1 MSCVLLEI
9 CKGIFLQ
16 FFFRGS
22 RGSSDLFFV
31 LVLGR
36 TAFVALR
43 ATGFFGVDVWGLG
56 RLWERS
62 VSGLALLL
70 LLLLL
75 GMACREDGRGRG
87 CTILRFTLLLLLRGV
102 MLDMR

>member
-1 MSCVLLEI
+1 MSCVLLGI
-9 CKGIFLQ
+9 CEGFFFE

-22 RGSSDLFFV
+22 RSSSDLFFA
-31 LVLGR
+31 LILGR

-75 GMACREDGRGRG
+75 GMACREDGRGGMYHIALHAASIIAR
-87 CTILRFTLLLLLRGV
+87 TH
-102 MLDMR
+102 D